1 MAYSKSSR
9 RWLAEHH
16 QDPFVRKAR
25 AEGWRSRAVFKLAEI
40 LRRDPLLRPGMRVID
55 LGAAP
60 GSWSQYVAHI
70 LAGRGRVIALDR
82 LPMDPI
88 PGVDF
93 VHGDFNDPEAR
104 SKVEALLD
112 GELAD
117 LVLCDMA
124 PNMMGVSNVDHLR
137 ALALAEEALEA
148 ALHWLKPG
156 GHFVVKLFHGPG
168 FDAFVRRLKTTFAK
182 VAVRKPRASRSRSA
196 ETYAVAQNRRLVRAG
211 RGLGTISSEEGGPS
225 GEREP

>member
-1 MAYSKSSR
+1 
-9 RWLAEHH
+9 
-16 QDPFVRKAR
+16 
-25 AEGWRSRAVFKLAEI
+25 
-40 LRRDPLLRPGMRVID
+40 MRVID

-196 ETYAVAQNRRLVRAG
+196 ETYAVAQNLRLVRAG

>member
-1 MAYSKSSR
+1 MAQRKSSR

-16 QDPFVRKAR
+16 QDPFVRRAR

-40 LRRDPLLRPGMRVID
+40 LGRDRLLRPGMRIID

-60 GSWSQYVAHI
+60 GGWSQYLARA
-70 LAGRGRVIALDR
+70 LAGRGQIIALDR

-93 VHGDFNDPEAR
+93 VHGDFNDPDAISR
-104 SKVEALLD
+104 VELLLN
-112 GELAD
+112 GGSAD

-124 PNMMGVSNVDHLR
+124 PNMMGVSDVDHLR
-137 ALALAEEALEA
+137 SMALAEEAFEA
-148 ALHWLKPG
+148 ALRWLKPG

-168 FDAFVRRLKTTFAK
+168 FDAFVRRLKGAFEK
-182 VAVRKPRASRSRSA
+182 VAVRKPKASRSRSA
-196 ETYAVAQNRRLVRAG
+196 ETYAVAQNLRASRAAPG
-211 RGLGTISSEEGGPS
+211 SGTINVEEGRSS
-225 GEREP
+225 GERER